1 MTSLDSLQEDV
12 GKAERFYDRQVI
24 YANEAA
30 SKLISDVEYHIDQF
44 GHVGQI
50 EWFLG
55 RIPQLP
61 PAIQT
66 ELKNFLLEDDDTI
79 FVRVRHCSAP
89 FPLPDDWKPA
99 PTPIRSEV
107 DYSAKPYKI
116 TIYRDDDSNYEL
128 PADDA
133 RATLV
138 FALREHFGL
147 PHGNAG

>member
-1 MTSLDSLQEDV
+1 M
-12 GKAERFYDRQVI
+12 I
-24 YANEAA
+24 YANEAV
-30 SKLISDVEYHIDQF
+30 SKLISDVEYHIDQN

-55 RIPQLP
+55 HIPELP

-66 ELKNFLLEDDDTI
+66 EIKNFILEDDGTI

-89 FPLPDDWKPA
+89 FPLPEDGKPA

-107 DYSAKPYKI
+107 DYSTTPHKI

-133 RATLV
+133 RSTLV
-138 FALREHFGL
+138 FALREHFGE
-147 PHGNAG
+147 PDGNAG

>member
-1 MTSLDSLQEDV
+1 MTSLDSLQKDV

-66 ELKNFLLEDDDTI
+66 ELKISYLKMMIRFSCACATAPHRFLCQTTGSLPQHRFVPRLITAPSRIKSPFTATTI
-79 FVRVRHCSAP
+79 QTTNCLLMMPERHWS
-89 FPLPDDWKPA
+89 
-99 PTPIRSEV
+99 
-107 DYSAKPYKI
+107 
-116 TIYRDDDSNYEL
+116 
-128 PADDA
+128 
-133 RATLV
+133 
-138 FALREHFGL
+138 LR
-147 PHGNAG
+147 